1 MSRRTRY
8 HEDDQSISFRGDE
21 IVNKRRER
29 RKPKLKRTRKDLL
42 QQPPAQQQAVEQQAA
57 PASDDEFAD
66 GDMRFL
72 QDRGYFDTLIGE
84 LKGGKEATVFLV
96 GRGDERFAA
105 KVYADI
111 EARSFRDDR
120 VYWQG
125 FHIGDSR
132 LVKAMAQRSKAG
144 LKAQQHIWVTREYHY
159 LWLLHEAGIRV
170 PKPAI
175 GPEPFYYHQAGAVV
189 LMEFIGDGDT
199 PAPRLSDLRLP
210 PPEGQAAFSQTVEIL
225 RKLCGLGLVHG
236 DFSTYNLLWHQGE
249 VWLIDVPQMVHA
261 GDARGARA
269 LLERDVRSLATT
281 FRRHGVGVDE
291 TALARSLTLG

>member
-1 MSRRTRY
+1 MPRNK
-8 HEDDQSISFRGDE
+8 HQVDDQSISFRGDE
-21 IVNKRRER
+21 IVAKRRER

-42 QQPPAQQQAVEQQAA
+42 AQPVATTDPAQRVGAE
-57 PASDDEFAD
+57 DEFSD

-96 GRGDERFAA
+96 GRGEERFAA

-125 FHIGDSR
+125 FHVGDAR
-132 LVKAMAQRSKAG
+132 MVKAMAQRSKAG

-159 LWLLHEAGIRV
+159 LWLLHEAGIKV

-175 GPEPFYYHQAGAVV
+175 GPEPYYYSQAGAVV
-189 LMEFIGDGDT
+189 LMEFVGEGDT
-199 PAPRLSDLRLP
+199 PAPRLSDVRLS
-210 PPEGQAAFSQTVEIL
+210 PEEGRLALDQAVTIL
-225 RKLCGLGLVHG
+225 RRLCRLGLVHG

-249 VWLIDVPQMVHA
+249 VWLIDVPQMVQV
-261 GDARGARA
+261 GEARGSRA
-269 LLERDVRSLATT
+269 LLERDVNSLLTT
-281 FRRHGVGVDE
+281 FRRHGAHLDQRE
-291 TALARSLTLG
+291 LLRSLNADLE